1 MRASTRTVALMIL
14 ALALTSCGLRQIEL
28 IIHAPATC
36 ADPAP
41 GECPL
46 ESLRSIETSLLS
58 VDGTELMRECM
69 PVPAGFCDFED
80 LTGFLF
86 LRRTEA
92 SDGVEVV
99 VTGWATPG
107 CADQLALSCDSFGD
121 AVIDLT
127 SADTIPMWCGCPRS
141 PAQP

>member
-1 MRASTRTVALMIL
+1 MRAATRATCLSIL

-36 ADPAP
+36 AEPAP

-46 ESLRSIETSLLS
+46 ESLRSIETSLVS
-58 VDGTELMRECM
+58 VDGTVLMRECM
-69 PVPAGFCDFED
+69 PVAAGLCDYED

-92 SDGVEVV
+92 SDGVEVEV
-99 VTGWATPG
+99 SGWNTPG
-107 CADQLALSCDSFGD
+107 CMEELGLSCDSFGD

-141 PAQP
+141 PARP